1 MKSADSIPGGGRSC
15 IVENKLPSKSVTADG
30 RVERRARVVRLWF
43 KSIVP
48 IHVGAEKAA
57 EEHRNPN
64 CIGAVLWS
72 GFEQEHADRQF
83 PQPGET
89 ARNVTVT

>member
-1 MKSADSIPGGGRSC
+1 
-15 IVENKLPSKSVTADG
+15 
-30 RVERRARVVRLWF
+30 VRLWF
-43 KSIVP
+43 ESIVP

-72 GFEQEHADRQF
+72 GFEQEHADGRIL
-83 PQPGET
+83 GESIGEN
-89 ARNVTVT
+89 AAGASGAHHDVVERFC

>member
-1 MKSADSIPGGGRSC
+1 MC
-15 IVENKLPSKSVTADG
+15 
-30 RVERRARVVRLWF
+30 LWL

-57 EEHRNPN
+57 EEYRNPN

-72 GFEQEHADRQF
+72 GFEQEHADRRILCESI
-83 PQPGET
+83 GEN
-89 ARNVTVT
+89 AAGAACAHHDVVKRLR